1 MKTHK
6 YETGS
11 WLVFRTTTTL
21 LNSEASVVKC
31 PTAESGDLLGV
42 RGREVDAAGSA
53 LVLAVRVHG
62 AGGLVY
68 GLVDDVVLQL
78 RGSCGD
84 AVYAMVVSLGFH
96 LDSYVLSHLI
106 L

>member
-1 MKTHK
+1 M
-6 YETGS
+6 
-11 WLVFRTTTTL
+11 
-21 LNSEASVVKC
+21 VKC

-78 RGSCGD
+78 RGVAGMLFMQFKFPLD
-84 AVYAMVVSLGFH
+84 FTWIRMFSL
-96 LDSYVLSHLI
+96 I
-106 L
+106 